1 MATALDLS
9 GLRDRISAVDRQILA
24 LLLERQQIVE
34 EIAAAKLAAAS
45 PFRDRVRED
54 QLLTRL
60 RQDAAAL
67 GLDPH
72 GVERLYRVVLELS
85 VAHQEGWVRSQGDAP
100 LRVYYQ
106 GVEGAYSHLAAQR
119 TYAGRV
125 GGALLTGVE
134 SFRQA
139 ADAVVRG
146 AADVAL
152 LPIENTTAGSI
163 NETYDLLAGGELTI
177 TGEVISAI
185 EHCLLALPGTTI
197 DELRVVASHPQAL
210 AQCATFFAAHAHLR
224 AEVALDT
231 AGAARDVRDRGD
243 RQRGAIAS
251 SAAARSYGLVALAT
265 GIQSV
270 AGNATRFV
278 EVARRPVPIAD
289 GAIAK
294 TSMVLTLIDRPG
306 ALANVLARL
315 AAHGISLTKLESRP
329 IPESPWHYRFYI
341 DALAHSSSVEFE
353 RALDEIEPL
362 TSALHVLGTYAAD
375 PAGIPAPPTQSEQ
388 DND

>member
-9 GLRDRISAVDRQILA
+9 ALRDRISAVDRQILT
-24 LLLERQQIVE
+24 LLVSRQAIVE

-45 PFRDRVRED
+45 PFRDPARED

-60 RQDAAAL
+60 REDAAAL

-106 GVEGAYSHLAAQR
+106 GVEGAFSHLAAQR
-119 TYAGRV
+119 TYAGRK

-134 SFRQA
+134 TFRLA
-139 ADAVVRG
+139 AEAVVRG
-146 AADVAL
+146 SADVAL

-185 EHCLLALPGTTI
+185 EHCLLALPGVTI

-210 AQCATFFAAHAHLR
+210 AQCQTFFAAHPHLR
-224 AEVALDT
+224 AEAVLDT
-231 AGAARDVRDRGD
+231 AGAAREVRDRGD
-243 RQRGAIAS
+243 RQRAAIAS
-251 SAAARSYGLVALAT
+251 SAAARAYGLVMLAT
-265 GIQSV
+265 GIQSI

-306 ALANVLARL
+306 ALGNVLARL
-315 AAHGISLTKLESRP
+315 ASHGISLTKLESRP
-329 IPESPWHYRFYI
+329 IPESPWHYRFYL
-341 DALAHSSSVEFE
+341 DALGHGTSVQFE
-353 RALDEIEPL
+353 SALDEIEPL

-375 PAGIPAPPTQSEQ
+375 PAGIPARPVELDD
-388 DND
+388 DNE